1 MWPHTPCVC
10 TIQTSPVQLQKES
23 QECVLHFG
31 LQPEHMKE
39 NIFGKERKKKR
50 KETYFLRTSL
60 SLSLSSKFE
69 ERGKIKGE
77 CRDGLWRWR
86 LAPPMRWRTKS
97 LQAHSSS
104 SPFSF
109 LLLLLTFNP
118 TWALFTLCFEADC
131 KLHVLISLVT
141 VAYTYFNH
149 RCVFHP
155 PLPALSLCSCLPFAS
170 TTGHMRSYANI
181 WKSLSQLITIKCTR
195 PSQSKARFSSLSC
208 NDDIFQPE

>member
-1 MWPHTPCVC
+1 MWLHTQWMRHTHVICAI
-10 TIQTSPVQLQKES
+10 TAGIDDPVYSTLPS
-23 QECVLHFG
+23 LYECVLHFG

-39 NIFGKERKKKR
+39 NVLGKEKKK
-50 KETYFLRTSL
+50 TYFHRTSL

-77 CRDGLWRWR
+77 CSDGLWRWR
-86 LAPPMRWRTKS
+86 LAPPRRWRTKS
-97 LQAHSSS
+97 LRAPLSS

-109 LLLLLTFNP
+109 FLLLLTFNP

-141 VAYTYFNH
+141 VAYTYFKH

-155 PLPALSLCSCLPFAS
+155 PVTALSLCSCLPLHLLAAVWS
-170 TTGHMRSYANI
+170 HMLIYEKHFHNI
-181 WKSLSQLITIKCTR
+181 YEKYDFVFVFHVK
-195 PSQSKARFSSLSC
+195 KM
-208 NDDIFQPE
+208 